1 MLGNFSRFCCLLLTL
16 YKMCFQ
22 VSHSLD
28 LDPHYVG
35 PDLGPNTVYS
45 EIFARALIIANE
57 TLAKWRNHSV
67 VY

>member
-1 MLGNFSRFCCLLLTL
+1 
-16 YKMCFQ
+16 MCFQ